1 MDDTPE
7 TTLGIALPEIDG
19 RIDVLKRNLDG
30 LLQRYTEK
38 HPDVLGTRRM
48 IKELEDQKL
57 EEIAARKKVAP
68 TNPASLV
75 NNNPVY
81 QQLKVSLAENEAT
94 VASLSVRVAEYQARY
109 DQLKDSVKMIPQIE
123 AELTQLNRDY
133 DINKKN
139 YESLVAR
146 RESATMSGE
155 MDSSAAGVDFRLI
168 DPPRVA
174 PQPVS
179 PNRLLLLPLTLVLAI
194 AAGLAVPFAAS
205 QIRPV
210 LFDARALRELTG
222 LPLLGTVSRK
232 MEDSLKHKEKKA
244 MRRFIAA
251 AGSLFAAYG
260 AGIALLVFLSFRSV

>member
-1 MDDTPE
+1 
-7 TTLGIALPEIDG
+7 
-19 RIDVLKRNLDG
+19 
-30 LLQRYTEK
+30 
-38 HPDVLGTRRM
+38 
-48 IKELEDQKL
+48 
-57 EEIAARKKVAP
+57 
-68 TNPASLV
+68 
-75 NNNPVY
+75 
-81 QQLKVSLAENEAT
+81 
-94 VASLSVRVAEYQARY
+94 
-109 DQLKDSVKMIPQIE
+109 
-123 AELTQLNRDY
+123 
-133 DINKKN
+133 
-139 YESLVAR
+139 
-146 RESATMSGE
+146 MSGE